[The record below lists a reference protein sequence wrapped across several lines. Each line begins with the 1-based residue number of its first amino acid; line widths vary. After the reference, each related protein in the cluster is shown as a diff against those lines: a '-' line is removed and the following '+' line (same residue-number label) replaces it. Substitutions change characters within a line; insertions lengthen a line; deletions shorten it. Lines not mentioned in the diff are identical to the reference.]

1 MEIDVNGII
10 ATDDKN
16 IVTISLPMT
25 VIGEINKKAVSCT
38 PLFKTKLYFLIW
50 LINRGDRVIGQNSYY
65 SNSYQLHVRAHKQVF
80 TTKNEL
86 EKLTKFL
93 IENQLIEVIGEYG
106 TDSKK
111 ARTYRVI
118 KGWELK
124 NKSNELIHFDINIYT
139 FAKHFQALKYLI
151 LPLSTKRPKPLAVK
165 DVKPLGVVK
174 YEELINKLIE
184 ENKELKEQIKS
195 LIQSQ
200 PIVIEES
207 KKEELSTATIEEY
220 LQDDRDLIEE
230 EIEIITE
237 SEPIVVEDKSKLRD
251 RPYDRNTDYYR
262 VISAYYSK
270 TNDYDKE
277 GLLCYAQRFRSL
289 DKAILVEEL
298 NKVVVYEEYLKEYF
312 KNYQKK

>member
-25 VIGEINKKAVSCT
+25 VIEKINQQAVNYT

-86 EKLTKFL
+86 EKLIKFL
-93 IENQLIEVIGEYG
+93 MENQLIEVIGEYG
-106 TDSKK
+106 TDNKK
-111 ARTYRVI
+111 ARTYKVI

-124 NKSNELIHFDINIYT
+124 SKSNELIHLDVSVYT
-139 FAKHFQALKYLI
+139 FARHFQDLNYLI

-165 DVKPLGVVK
+165 DVKPLEVGK
-174 YEELINKLIE
+174 YEKLINKLTE
-184 ENKELKEQIKS
+184 ENKELKEQIKT

-207 KKEELSTATIEEY
+207 RKEELSTATIEEY
-220 LQDDRDLIEE
+220 IQDDSDVVEE
-230 EIEIITE
+230 EIEVIKE
-237 SEPIVVEDKSKLRD
+237 SGPTVIEDNIRIKE
-251 RPYDRNTDYYR
+251 RPYVYDDYYR
-262 VISAYYSK
+262 VITTYNNISGNYDREGVIQYSK
-270 TNDYDKE
+270 
-277 GLLCYAQRFRSL
+277 RFL
-289 DKAILVEEL
+289 AIEEDILIERLNQIVE
-298 NKVVVYEEYLKEYF
+298 YESYMR
-312 KNYQKK
+312 NYNNNQKKLN

>member
-25 VIGEINKKAVSCT
+25 VIEKINQQAVNYT

-50 LINRGDRVIGQNSYY
+50 LINRGDKVIGQNSYY

-93 IENQLIEVIGEYG
+93 MENQLIEVIGEYG

-124 NKSNELIHFDINIYT
+124 NKSNELIHLDVSVYT
-139 FAKHFQALKYLI
+139 FARHFQDLNYLI
-151 LPLSTKRPKPLAVK
+151 LPLSTKRPKALAVK
-165 DVKPLGVVK
+165 DVKPLDVVK

-200 PIVIEES
+200 SIVIEGS

-220 LQDDRDLIEE
+220 IQDDSDVVEGEIEVVKVFEPNDIYTAEITNLINEGIKEFDDIFVAVYSKYFQSLDDEDMKMEVIEMLSNKIEE
-230 EIEIITE
+230 FIGE
-237 SEPIVVEDKSKLRD
+237 
-251 RPYDRNTDYYR
+251 
-262 VISAYYSK
+262 
-270 TNDYDKE
+270 
-277 GLLCYAQRFRSL
+277 
-289 DKAILVEEL
+289 
-298 NKVVVYEEYLKEYF
+298 
-312 KNYQKK
+312 

>member
-1 MEIDVNGII
+1 MEIDINGVI
-10 ATDDKN
+10 ADDDNN
-16 IVTISLPMT
+16 IVTISLPMM
-25 VIGEINKKAVSCT
+25 VIEKINQQAVNYT

-50 LINRGDRVIGQNSYY
+50 LINRGDKVIGQNSYY

-93 IENQLIEVIGEYG
+93 IENLLIEVIGEYG

-124 NKSNELIHFDINIYT
+124 NKANELIHLDVNVYT
-139 FAKHFQALKYLI
+139 FAKHFQDLNYLI

-165 DVKPLGVVK
+165 DVKPLKSGK
-174 YEELINKLIE
+174 YEELIDKLIA
-184 ENKELKEQIKS
+184 ENKELKEQIKT

-200 PIVIEES
+200 PVITEEP
-207 KKEELSTATIEEY
+207 KKEELSSATIEEY
-220 LQDDRDLIEE
+220 LQDDNDIIEE

-237 SEPIVVEDKSKLRD
+237 SEPIVVEDKLKD

-262 VISAYYSK
+262 VISAYHSK

-277 GLLCYAQRFRSL
+277 GLLSYAQMFRSL

-298 NKVVVYEEYLKEYF
+298 NKVVEYEEYLKRLNENRN
-312 KNYQKK
+312 KVA

>member
-25 VIGEINKKAVSCT
+25 VIEKINQQAVNYT

-93 IENQLIEVIGEYG
+93 IDNQLIEVIGEYG
-106 TDSKK
+106 TDNKK

-124 NKSNELIHFDINIYT
+124 SKSNELIHLDVSVYT
-139 FAKHFQALKYLI
+139 FARHFQDLNYLI
-151 LPLSTKRPKPLAVK
+151 LPLSIKRPKSHIIK
-165 DVKPLGVVK
+165 DVKPLEVGK
-174 YEELINKLIE
+174 YEKLINELIE

-200 PIVIEES
+200 SIVIEES

-220 LQDDRDLIEE
+220 IQDDSDVVEE
-230 EIEIITE
+230 EIEVVKV
-237 SEPIVVEDKSKLRD
+237 SEPNVIEDNKTTFKPNDIYTAEITNLINEGIKEFD
-251 RPYDRNTDYYR
+251 DIFIA
-262 VISAYYSK
+262 VYSK
-270 TNDYDKE
+270 YFQALEDGATKME
-277 GLLCYAQRFRSL
+277 VIEMLSS
-289 DKAILVEEL
+289 KIEE
-298 NKVVVYEEYLKEYF
+298 F
-312 KNYQKK
+312 IGS